1 MAGDRGA
8 DPGPAN
14 VTPGADDH
22 AQHASPTVLC
32 PQGHV
37 NAWDYRFCERCG
49 SPIGVVPW
57 PSEESGTRQTAPAR
71 SFVPLVVL
79 AATLLVVAVVVT
91 AVGYAVTRPARND
104 REEPSSARGAATT
117 GVPFA
122 QAEAAS
128 CPDDPVLEAES
139 IDLTSDGLAVSA
151 AFMSACAG
159 GDVESNSALEVTVA
173 DGRRDV
179 AAGSFDFS
187 ADPLRIEPGV
197 PARRTLVFPPGM
209 YWRTPD
215 MLSGAPALAATRKG
229 RSDRSAARGGSAR
242 TTMVAAASAAPAY
255 GSINAVAGAVLVEL
269 RDSDFPYVRVGIAN
283 RWVPQVSSKRVGLVA
298 AGKTWT
304 SADILRDHLALR
316 QRFGGARLVWS
327 GHWTTFSGPDFW
339 VTVVGTG
346 SFTLKDESP
355 NVYAPAITVSGSGC
369 SGSAGYADIDRGTQ
383 VTVKNGQGDILAT
396 AFLQAGQGGRFLC
409 TFPFSFEITEGEDRY
424 VVSVSR
430 RGEMSY
436 SFADLKANGLSLV
449 LG

>member
-1 MAGDRGA
+1 M
-8 DPGPAN
+8 
-14 VTPGADDH
+14 
-22 AQHASPTVLC
+22 
-32 PQGHV
+32 
-37 NAWDYRFCERCG
+37 
-49 SPIGVVPW
+49 
-57 PSEESGTRQTAPAR
+57 
-71 SFVPLVVL
+71 
-79 AATLLVVAVVVT
+79 
-91 AVGYAVTRPARND
+91 
-104 REEPSSARGAATT
+104 
-117 GVPFA
+117 PFA

-269 RDSDFPYVRVGIAN
+269 RDSDFP
-283 RWVPQVSSKRVGLVA
+283 
-298 AGKTWT
+298 TC
-304 SADILRDHLALR
+304 
-316 QRFGGARLVWS
+316 
-327 GHWTTFSGPDFW
+327 
-339 VTVVGTG
+339 
-346 SFTLKDESP
+346 E
-355 NVYAPAITVSGSGC
+355 
-369 SGSAGYADIDRGTQ
+369 
-383 VTVKNGQGDILAT
+383 
-396 AFLQAGQGGRFLC
+396 
-409 TFPFSFEITEGEDRY
+409 
-424 VVSVSR
+424 SVSPIAGCR
-430 RGEMSY
+430 R
-436 SFADLKANGLSLV
+436 
-449 LG
+449 

>member
-151 AFMSACAG
+151 ASPPIGPRRRRSAPRRRQRD
-159 GDVESNSALEVTVA
+159 GDPIPPVA
-173 DGRRDV
+173 TRD
-179 AAGSFDFS
+179 ATSSPGSRPTSF
-187 ADPLRIEPGV
+187 ARATPKPLTHLVSSSWISQV
-197 PARRTLVFPPGM
+197 PLVF
-209 YWRTPD
+209 R
-215 MLSGAPALAATRKG
+215 RQ
-229 RSDRSAARGGSAR
+229 RCRGGC
-242 TTMVAAASAAPAY
+242 
-255 GSINAVAGAVLVEL
+255 VLGTVDCGGRL
-269 RDSDFPYVRVGIAN
+269 RAWWRFSGWWEP
-283 RWVPQVSSKRVGLVA
+283 VSSGR
-298 AGKTWT
+298 
-304 SADILRDHLALR
+304 
-316 QRFGGARLVWS
+316 
-327 GHWTTFSGPDFW
+327 
-339 VTVVGTG
+339 
-346 SFTLKDESP
+346 
-355 NVYAPAITVSGSGC
+355 C
-369 SGSAGYADIDRGTQ
+369 S
-383 VTVKNGQGDILAT
+383 
-396 AFLQAGQGGRFLC
+396 
-409 TFPFSFEITEGEDRY
+409 
-424 VVSVSR
+424 
-430 RGEMSY
+430 
-436 SFADLKANGLSLV
+436 
-449 LG
+449 

>member
-283 RWVPQVSSKRVGLVA
+283 RWVPQVSSKRVGLVG

-339 VTVVGTG
+339 VTVVG
-346 SFTLKDESP
+346 
-355 NVYAPAITVSGSGC
+355 PA
-369 SGSAGYADIDRGTQ
+369 Q
-383 VTVKNGQGDILAT
+383 PT
-396 AFLQAGQGGRFLC
+396 AA
-409 TFPFSFEITEGEDRY
+409 E
-424 VVSVSR
+424 
-430 RGEMSY
+430 
-436 SFADLKANGLSLV
+436 ANR
-449 LG
+449 

>member
-179 AAGSFDFS
+179 AAGSFDS
-187 ADPLRIEPGV
+187 
-197 PARRTLVFPPGM
+197 
-209 YWRTPD
+209 
-215 MLSGAPALAATRKG
+215 
-229 RSDRSAARGGSAR
+229 
-242 TTMVAAASAAPAY
+242 
-255 GSINAVAGAVLVEL
+255 
-269 RDSDFPYVRVGIAN
+269 
-283 RWVPQVSSKRVGLVA
+283 
-298 AGKTWT
+298 
-304 SADILRDHLALR
+304 R
-316 QRFGGARLVWS
+316 QIR
-327 GHWTTFSGPDFW
+327 
-339 VTVVGTG
+339 
-346 SFTLKDESP
+346 
-355 NVYAPAITVSGSGC
+355 
-369 SGSAGYADIDRGTQ
+369 
-383 VTVKNGQGDILAT
+383 
-396 AFLQAGQGGRFLC
+396 
-409 TFPFSFEITEGEDRY
+409 
-424 VVSVSR
+424 
-430 RGEMSY
+430 
-436 SFADLKANGLSLV
+436 
-449 LG
+449 

>member
-1 MAGDRGA
+1 MASDRGA
-8 DPGPAN
+8 DPSPAR
-14 VTPGADDH
+14 VTPGVDDH
-22 AQHASPTVLC
+22 ARQARPTVLC
-32 PQGHV
+32 PQGHL
-37 NAWDYRFCERCG
+37 NAWDYKFCERCG

-57 PSEESGTRQTAPAR
+57 PSEESGAPQTTPGR
-71 SFVPLVVL
+71 SRVPLVVL

-91 AVGYAVTRPARND
+91 AVAYAVTRPSRND
-104 REEPSSARGAATT
+104 REEPGSARGAATA
-117 GVPFA
+117 GVPWG

-139 IDLTSDGLAVSA
+139 VDLTSDGLAVSA

-179 AAGSFDFS
+179 AAGRFDFS
-187 ADPLRIEPGV
+187 ADPLRIEPGI

-215 MLSGAPALAATRKG
+215 MLSGAPALQVTRKG
-229 RSDRSAARGGSAR
+229 RSERWAAPVGSER
-242 TTMVAAASAAPAY
+242 TTIIAAEFAAPAY
-255 GSINAVAGAVLVEL
+255 GSVNAVAEEVLSEL
-269 RDSDFPYVRVGIAN
+269 RDSDFPYVRRDISN

-339 VTVVGTG
+339 VTVVGPAQPTAG
-346 SFTLKDESP
+346 DANRWCDSNGFGGDDCFAKFISTFVGEQGTT
-355 NVYAPAITVSGSGC
+355 VY
-369 SGSAGYADIDRGTQ
+369 R
-383 VTVKNGQGDILAT
+383 K
-396 AFLQAGQGGRFLC
+396 
-409 TFPFSFEITEGEDRY
+409 
-424 VVSVSR
+424 
-430 RGEMSY
+430 
-436 SFADLKANGLSLV
+436 
-449 LG
+449 

>member
-316 QRFGGARLVWS
+316 QRFGGARLMWS

-339 VTVVGTG
+339 VTVVGPAQPTAAEANRWCDSNG
-346 SFTLKDESP
+346 FGADDCFAKFISTLVGAKGTT
-355 NVYAPAITVSGSGC
+355 VY
-369 SGSAGYADIDRGTQ
+369 R
-383 VTVKNGQGDILAT
+383 K
-396 AFLQAGQGGRFLC
+396 
-409 TFPFSFEITEGEDRY
+409 
-424 VVSVSR
+424 
-430 RGEMSY
+430 
-436 SFADLKANGLSLV
+436 
-449 LG
+449 

>member
-1 MAGDRGA
+1 M
-8 DPGPAN
+8 
-14 VTPGADDH
+14 
-22 AQHASPTVLC
+22 L
-32 PQGHV
+32 
-37 NAWDYRFCERCG
+37 
-49 SPIGVVPW
+49 
-57 PSEESGTRQTAPAR
+57 
-71 SFVPLVVL
+71 
-79 AATLLVVAVVVT
+79 
-91 AVGYAVTRPARND
+91 
-104 REEPSSARGAATT
+104 
-117 GVPFA
+117 
-122 QAEAAS
+122 
-128 CPDDPVLEAES
+128 
-139 IDLTSDGLAVSA
+139 
-151 AFMSACAG
+151 
-159 GDVESNSALEVTVA
+159 LEVTVA

-339 VTVVGTG
+339 VTVVG
-346 SFTLKDESP
+346 
-355 NVYAPAITVSGSGC
+355 PA
-369 SGSAGYADIDRGTQ
+369 Q
-383 VTVKNGQGDILAT
+383 PT
-396 AFLQAGQGGRFLC
+396 AA
-409 TFPFSFEITEGEDRY
+409 E
-424 VVSVSR
+424 
-430 RGEMSY
+430 
-436 SFADLKANGLSLV
+436 ANR
-449 LG
+449 

>member
-1 MAGDRGA
+1 M
-8 DPGPAN
+8 
-14 VTPGADDH
+14 
-22 AQHASPTVLC
+22 
-32 PQGHV
+32 

-269 RDSDFPYVRVGIAN
+269 RDSDFP
-283 RWVPQVSSKRVGLVA
+283 
-298 AGKTWT
+298 TC
-304 SADILRDHLALR
+304 
-316 QRFGGARLVWS
+316 
-327 GHWTTFSGPDFW
+327 
-339 VTVVGTG
+339 
-346 SFTLKDESP
+346 E
-355 NVYAPAITVSGSGC
+355 
-369 SGSAGYADIDRGTQ
+369 
-383 VTVKNGQGDILAT
+383 
-396 AFLQAGQGGRFLC
+396 
-409 TFPFSFEITEGEDRY
+409 
-424 VVSVSR
+424 SVSPIAGCR
-430 RGEMSY
+430 R
-436 SFADLKANGLSLV
+436 
-449 LG
+449 

>member
-197 PARRTLVFPPGM
+197 PARRTPWSFRPECIGERPTCCPAHRH
-209 YWRTPD
+209 WRPH
-215 MLSGAPALAATRKG
+215 G
-229 RSDRSAARGGSAR
+229 RAGPIVRPHEADRHGRPWSRPR
-242 TTMVAAASAAPAY
+242 PRHRLTAASTPLP
-255 GSINAVAGAVLVEL
+255 GRCWWS
-269 RDSDFPYVRVGIAN
+269 YVTR
-283 RWVPQVSSKRVGLVA
+283 
-298 AGKTWT
+298 T
-304 SADILRDHLALR
+304 SP
-316 QRFGGARLVWS
+316 
-327 GHWTTFSGPDFW
+327 TC
-339 VTVVGTG
+339 
-346 SFTLKDESP
+346 E
-355 NVYAPAITVSGSGC
+355 
-369 SGSAGYADIDRGTQ
+369 
-383 VTVKNGQGDILAT
+383 
-396 AFLQAGQGGRFLC
+396 
-409 TFPFSFEITEGEDRY
+409 
-424 VVSVSR
+424 SVSPIAGCR
-430 RGEMSY
+430 R
-436 SFADLKANGLSLV
+436 
-449 LG
+449 